1 MAQLNG
7 KVAVVTGGGGAIGR
21 AICKH
26 LATEGAIIA
35 VFDLAAETAEAV
47 VEELKICGKKAMSC
61 AVDIA
66 DYSSVEAAVQRVCGQ
81 FGRVD
86 ILVNCAGGS
95 AREKMTE
102 FHNQAIDVIHGMLH
116 VNLFGALHCIRAIA
130 PRMINAGGGAIIN
143 VTSIVARGGKS
154 GCVEYGAAK
163 GGLIAASKSLAIEL
177 GPHNIT
183 VNCVSPGLVQ
193 RTAVADEAEF
203 ARHNSY
209 VNRICMQDD
218 VARAVLFFA
227 LPESDIITGQ
237 DLAVDGGRSLGLRG
251 DR

>member
-1 MAQLNG
+1 MKLKNQIAI
-7 KVAVVTGGGGAIGR
+7 VTGGGGAIGG
-21 AICKH
+21 AIARQ
-26 LATEGAIIA
+26 LASEGAEVVLFDIRAEFAAKNAAPIIKAGGVAESVGLDITNADEVSTA
-35 VFDLAAETAEAV
+35 VEDV
-47 VEELKICGKKAMSC
+47 VS
-61 AVDIA
+61 
-66 DYSSVEAAVQRVCGQ
+66 RH
-81 FGRVD
+81 GRID

-95 AREKMTE
+95 ARGKMKL
-102 FHNQAIDVIHGMLH
+102 FHEQSLDVVREVLA
-116 VNLFGALHCIRAIA
+116 VNLYGALYCIHA
-130 PRMINAGGGAIIN
+130 
-143 VTSIVARGGKS
+143 VARHMVAARS
-154 GCVEYGAAK
+154 GRVVNIGSAVAVQGLGRCVDYSASK
-163 GGLIAASKSLAIEL
+163 GGIISATRSLAKEL
-177 GPHNIT
+177 GPFGIT